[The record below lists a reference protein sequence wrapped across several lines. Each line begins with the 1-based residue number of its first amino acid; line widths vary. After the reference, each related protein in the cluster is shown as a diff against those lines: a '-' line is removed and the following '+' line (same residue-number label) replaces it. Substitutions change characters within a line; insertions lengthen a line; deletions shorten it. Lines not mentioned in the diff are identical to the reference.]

1 MAGAEGAAA
10 GSADE
15 TGSRGRGRVG
25 GRERGGRWRGWVLG
39 AAVGEQV
46 AEGEQ
51 AGAGGFEDGDAG
63 RAQPGRGV
71 GVDRGRDGGEDDDR
85 LVGRGRGG
93 EDGVA
98 VGVVAVVLRDQV
110 DGQRDRA
117 DVGVV
122 GQRGQR
128 LGEQFLGV
136 PAGPPDV
143 ERVAGFEAGV
153 EDRRQPFPRLARS
166 AGRTG
171 RRRRRPRPRRA
182 PARTRSRA
190 RWRVPAGP
198 GQRRPRRGGRRRTA
212 PACPRA
218 RPGRRRGA
226 RRGRTPAP
234 ARRRRRPRGRR
245 SGRRPGTG
253 SRPRCRPRAAR
264 PGRRGRR
271 RRRGRNGAG
280 PRP

>member
-1 MAGAEGAAA
+1 MRGGGCFGADASG
-10 GSADE
+10 
-15 TGSRGRGRVG
+15 GRV
-25 GRERGGRWRGWVLG
+25 RVES

-46 AEGEQ
+46 AEREQ
-51 AGAGGFEDGDAG
+51 AGAGGLEDGDAG
-63 RAQPGRGV
+63 RAQAGRGL

-98 VGVVAVVLRDQV
+98 VGVVAVVLGDQV
-110 DGQRDRA
+110 DRQRDRA

-122 GQRGQR
+122 GERGQR
-128 LGEQFLGV
+128 LGEQLLGV
-136 PAGPPDV
+136 AAGAPDV
-143 ERVAGFEAGV
+143 ERVARLEAGV
-153 EDRRQPFPRLARS
+153 EYRRQPLPASRRL

-171 RRRRRPRPRRA
+171 RRRRRPRPPRA

-190 RWRVPAGP
+190 RWRVPAFCLRGVH
-198 GQRRPRRGGRRRTA
+198 GGRRRTA
-212 PACPRA
+212 RACPPA

-234 ARRRRRPRGRR
+234 ATRRRPPPAHR
-245 SGRRPGTG
+245 SARRPGTG
-253 SRPRCRPRAAR
+253 WRPRCRPRAAR

-271 RRRGRNGAG
+271 RRRGRCAAA